1 MTPSPKEV
9 SDTLQ
14 SIEAAERDTNHS
26 PRSIARAAVVQR
38 RSKIAWQSDAERHG
52 LPVVNL
58 TDTGAPLLDRAGIL
72 SHDHHDRR
80 IGRK

>member
-1 MTPSPKEV
+1 MKPTNTEV
-9 SDTLQ
+9 DSTLDA
-14 SIEAAERDTNHS
+14 IEAAERDPNH
-26 PRSIARAAVVQR
+26 PRSIARAAVVQH

-58 TDTGAPLLDRAGIL
+58 TDTGAPLLDRKRIL